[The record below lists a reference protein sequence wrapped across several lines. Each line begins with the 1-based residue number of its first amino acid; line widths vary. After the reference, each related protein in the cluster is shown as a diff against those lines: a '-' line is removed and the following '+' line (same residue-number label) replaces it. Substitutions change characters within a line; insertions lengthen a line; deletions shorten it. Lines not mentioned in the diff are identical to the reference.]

1 MEASA
6 MRCSACGALVDGQSV
21 SCPYCRATLSRVACP
36 KCFGHVPLNAK
47 HCPSCGTSIE
57 EQPESQEGELLCPN
71 CKLEMESS
79 TLGGV
84 KLHSCGRCGG
94 SWLDNEIF
102 ENLSADREQRGQV
115 LLGLGSNASSVT
127 PETTIT
133 YRPCPI
139 CNKLMNRFNYAKI
152 SGVILDLCKSHG
164 VWFDKDELGAVIN
177 FIERGGLVKAQQRQ
191 QMKLEEAQRD
201 AKSAIASMPMDSSMY
216 DSSYFSKSKR
226 RNNQIE
232 LTDVLDFVDDVIDFF
247 KKK

>member
-1 MEASA
+1 MEAKA

-47 HCPSCGTSIE
+47 HCPACGTSIAE
-57 EQPESQEGELLCPN
+57 EPESELGDLLCPN
-71 CKLEMESS
+71 CKLAMEESI
-79 TLGGV
+79 LGDA
-84 KLHSCGRCGG
+84 KLHNCVRCGG
-94 SWLDNEIF
+94 SWLDSEVF
-102 ENLSADREQRGQV
+102 ENLSADREQRGRV
-115 LLGLGSNASSVT
+115 MLGLGSNVGSVA
-127 PETTIT
+127 PETAIT

-139 CNKLMNRFNYAKI
+139 CNKLMNRLNYAKI

-177 FIERGGLVKAQQRQ
+177 FIERGGLIKSQQRQ
-191 QMKLEEAQRD
+191 QMKLEEAQRE
-201 AKSAIASMPMDSSMY
+201 ARSAIASMPMDSSMY
-216 DSSYFSKSKR
+216 DSSYFRKPKK
-226 RNNQIE
+226 QIE